1 MLCMHEFIYS
11 SQIVLRHLMRA
22 AYVHVHVRLPFFAGI
37 GTTFELQ
44 PQDTVIA
51 IGRVGVLNCLSP
63 PSLPPAQISWTK
75 NFSQLPNNQ
84 RFTVLQN
91 GSLMITG
98 AELEDQGIYYCTATN
113 TLLGIS
119 RTSQP
124 AQVTTIG
131 KSKV

>member
-1 MLCMHEFIYS
+1 MFSTMITNYCMT
-11 SQIVLRHLMRA
+11 
-22 AYVHVHVRLPFFAGI
+22 PFAGI

-51 IGRVGVLNCLSP
+51 IGGAGILNCLSP

-75 NFSQLPNNQ
+75 NFAQLSNDQ
-84 RFTVLQN
+84 RFMVLQN
-91 GSLMITG
+91 GSLAISG
-98 AELEDQGIYYCTATN
+98 AVLEDQGVYYCTATN
-113 TLLGIS
+113 ALLGVS

-131 KSKV
+131 MQV

>member
-1 MLCMHEFIYS
+1 MTTL
-11 SQIVLRHLMRA
+11 
-22 AYVHVHVRLPFFAGI
+22 FAGI

-44 PQDTVIA
+44 PTDTVIA
-51 IGRVGVLNCLSP
+51 IGRAGVLNCLSP

-75 NFSQLPNNQ
+75 NFAQLPNNQ

-91 GSLMITG
+91 GSLMISG
-98 AELEDQGIYYCTATN
+98 AELADQGVYYCTATN
-113 TLLGIS
+113 ALLGIS

-131 KSKV
+131 KSREQPQSLQLNT

>member
-1 MLCMHEFIYS
+1 MCNICS
-11 SQIVLRHLMRA
+11 SIAVKLYYDTSA
-22 AYVHVHVRLPFFAGI
+22 CSTCTCTTTFFAGI

-51 IGRVGVLNCLSP
+51 IGGVGVLDCLSP

-75 NFSQLPNNQ
+75 NFAQLPNSQ

-98 AELEDQGIYYCTATN
+98 AELEDQGVYYCTATN

-131 KSKV
+131 KSKI